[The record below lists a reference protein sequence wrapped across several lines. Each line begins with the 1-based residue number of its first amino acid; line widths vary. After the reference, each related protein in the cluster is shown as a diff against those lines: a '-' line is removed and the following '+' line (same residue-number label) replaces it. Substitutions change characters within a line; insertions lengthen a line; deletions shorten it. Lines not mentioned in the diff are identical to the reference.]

1 MIHVII
7 MIYNYTHNNYDFFK
21 DKFHISSIMND
32 LKMEIKCKMI
42 LRHHI
47 CLPNIRITLNTCVN

>member
-1 MIHVII
+1 

-32 LKMEIKCKMI
+32 LKMEIKCKM
-42 LRHHI
+42 RFRYHI